1 MTHSLY
7 ILDDSPW
14 FEWIRLH
21 STDSTIDFLK
31 HYRPVSPKDMI
42 LVTADFQTAGRG
54 QAGNSWES
62 EAGKNLLFG
71 LLFHPRE
78 VEANRQFILSQA
90 VALSICETLSDYAED
105 IRIKWPN
112 DIFVDGK
119 KLGGV
124 LAEMVPLAATPI
136 ADGTTG
142 TTDVAAATER
152 VGIVFGIGLNL
163 AVPEDHLP
171 TDKATSL
178 QLVAHGLPDSMTL
191 RDMIAAH
198 LVDGLRSR
206 LADFEADPQREATR
220 AMEEMR
226 PVCWTLGKPCEA
238 HFVDG
243 TTLRGTALELNPDAS
258 LTIRDDNGNLHTVR
272 TADVG
277 VLPQ

>member
-54 QAGNSWES
+54 QVGNSWES

-112 DIFVDGK
+112 DIYWKDK
-119 KLGGV
+119 KICGILIENDLSGHHIRRS
-124 LAEMVPLAATPI
+124 I
-136 ADGTTG
+136 A
-142 TTDVAAATER
+142 
-152 VGIVFGIGLNL
+152 GIGININQEVFNSDAPNPVSLKQITGKEHDRYEIL
-163 AVPEDHLP
+163 AHILRRVQIYYN
-171 TDKATSL
+171 SL
-178 QLVAHGLPDSMTL
+178 QMEDFAVYSDEISTRYARSLFRRRGLHPYEDANGKFLARLL
-191 RDMIAAH
+191 R
-198 LVDGLRSR
+198 VEQDGRFVLEDEGGS
-206 LADFEADPQREATR
+206 EREYLFK
-220 AMEEMR
+220 E
-226 PVCWTLGKPCEA
+226 VQYIL
-238 HFVDG
+238 
-243 TTLRGTALELNPDAS
+243 
-258 LTIRDDNGNLHTVR
+258 
-272 TADVG
+272 
-277 VLPQ
+277 

>member
-112 DIFVDGK
+112 DIYWKDRKICGMLIENTLVGRCIENCIIGAGININQQTFCSDAPNRFKDYYRKIQQGQTEDIVRNYRERLYRHNGFHLYQDADGVFEAEIHDVEPTGH
-119 KLGGV
+119 LV
-124 LAEMVPLAATPI
+124 LTDR
-136 ADGTTG
+136 DGTTRRYAFKEVSHLIPSD
-142 TTDVAAATER
+142 TTPSA
-152 VGIVFGIGLNL
+152 
-163 AVPEDHLP
+163 P
-171 TDKATSL
+171 
-178 QLVAHGLPDSMTL
+178 
-191 RDMIAAH
+191 
-198 LVDGLRSR
+198 
-206 LADFEADPQREATR
+206 
-220 AMEEMR
+220 
-226 PVCWTLGKPCEA
+226 
-238 HFVDG
+238 FV
-243 TTLRGTALELNPDAS
+243 L
-258 LTIRDDNGNLHTVR
+258 
-272 TADVG
+272 
-277 VLPQ
+277 

>member
-112 DIFVDGK
+112 DIIMSGK
-119 KLGGV
+119 KVCGILT
-124 LAEMVPLAATPI
+124 EMSAQFDYVNHI
-136 ADGTTG
+136 
-142 TTDVAAATER
+142 V
-152 VGIVFGIGLNL
+152 VGIGIN
-163 AVPEDHLP
+163 VQNKSFPKDIESV
-171 TDKATSL
+171 ATSL
-178 QLVAHGLPDSMTL
+178 FIETKEHYHRAELVERIWEAFEHYYEIFLQTEDLSGLVNEYNS
-191 RDMIAAH
+191 H
-198 LVDGLRSR
+198 LVNMHQQVKVLDPKEPFEGKAMGITPKGELIVDTWESR
-206 LADFEADPQREATR
+206 KLVSTGE
-220 AMEEMR
+220 
-226 PVCWTLGKPCEA
+226 VS
-238 HFVDG
+238 V
-243 TTLRGTALELNPDAS
+243 RG
-258 LTIRDDNGNLHTVR
+258 IYGYV
-272 TADVG
+272 
-277 VLPQ
+277 

>member
-90 VALSICETLSDYAED
+90 VALSICETLSDYAE
-105 IRIKWPN
+105 RHLLEGPENLWHAHRKH
-112 DIFVDGK
+112 
-119 KLGGV
+119 LGRTMYRE
-124 LAEMVPLAATPI
+124 L
-136 ADGTTG
+136 
-142 TTDVAAATER
+142 
-152 VGIVFGIGLNL
+152 
-163 AVPEDHLP
+163 H
-171 TDKATSL
+171 
-178 QLVAHGLPDSMTL
+178 H
-191 RDMIAAH
+191 
-198 LVDGLRSR
+198 RSR
-206 LADFEADPQREATR
+206 HQY
-220 AMEEMR
+220 
-226 PVCWTLGKPCEA
+226 KP
-238 HFVDG
+238 
-243 TTLRGTALELNPDAS
+243 TN
-258 LTIRDDNGNLHTVR
+258 
-272 TADVG
+272 
-277 VLPQ
+277 VL

>member
-90 VALSICETLSDYAED
+90 VALSICETSASNG
-105 IRIKWPN
+105 RTTSTGRT
-112 DIFVDGK
+112 GK
-119 KLGGV
+119 SVACSSK
-124 LAEMVPLAATPI
+124 TP
-136 ADGTTG
+136 
-142 TTDVAAATER
+142 
-152 VGIVFGIGLNL
+152 
-163 AVPEDHLP
+163 
-171 TDKATSL
+171 
-178 QLVAHGLPDSMTL
+178 
-191 RDMIAAH
+191 
-198 LVDGLRSR
+198 
-206 LADFEADPQREATR
+206 
-220 AMEEMR
+220 
-226 PVCWTLGKPCEA
+226 W
-238 HFVDG
+238 
-243 TTLRGTALELNPDAS
+243 
-258 LTIRDDNGNLHTVR
+258 
-272 TADVG
+272 
-277 VLPQ
+277 

>member
-112 DIFVDGK
+112 DIYWKDK
-119 KLGGV
+119 KICGILIENDLSGHHIRRS
-124 LAEMVPLAATPI
+124 I
-136 ADGTTG
+136 A
-142 TTDVAAATER
+142 
-152 VGIVFGIGLNL
+152 GIGININQEVFNSDAPNPVSLKQITGKEHDRYEIL
-163 AVPEDHLP
+163 AHILRRVQIYYN
-171 TDKATSL
+171 SL
-178 QLVAHGLPDSMTL
+178 QMEDFAVYSDEISTRYARSLFRRRGLHPYEDANGKFLARLL
-191 RDMIAAH
+191 R
-198 LVDGLRSR
+198 VEQDGRFVLEDEGGS
-206 LADFEADPQREATR
+206 EREYLFK
-220 AMEEMR
+220 E
-226 PVCWTLGKPCEA
+226 VQYIL
-238 HFVDG
+238 
-243 TTLRGTALELNPDAS
+243 
-258 LTIRDDNGNLHTVR
+258 
-272 TADVG
+272 
-277 VLPQ
+277 

>member
-112 DIFVDGK
+112 DIYWKDRKICGMLIENTLVGRCIENCII
-119 KLGGV
+119 GAGININQRSV
-124 LAEMVPLAATPI
+124 AMPPI
-136 ADGTTG
+136 
-142 TTDVAAATER
+142 
-152 VGIVFGIGLNL
+152 
-163 AVPEDHLP
+163 
-171 TDKATSL
+171 
-178 QLVAHGLPDSMTL
+178 
-191 RDMIAAH
+191 
-198 LVDGLRSR
+198 RSR
-206 LADFEADPQREATR
+206 SGKSREKNKNR
-220 AMEEMR
+220 Y
-226 PVCWTLGKPCEA
+226 
-238 HFVDG
+238 
-243 TTLRGTALELNPDAS
+243 S
-258 LTIRDDNGNLHTVR
+258 S
-272 TADVG
+272 
-277 VLPQ
+277 

>member
-112 DIFVDGK
+112 DIYWKDRKICGMLIENTLVGRCIENCIIGAGININQQTFCSDAPNPVSLRQITGK
-119 KLGGV
+119 EQEPV
-124 LAEMVPLAATPI
+124 FILADTMTNASRTIIGKSNKAKRRTSSVTI
-136 ADGTTG
+136 GNGFTG
-142 TTDVAAATER
+142 TTVFIFTKTRTAFSKLKSTTWNPP
-152 VGIVFGIGLNL
+152 GIWSWQ
-163 AVPEDHLP
+163 
-171 TDKATSL
+171 T
-178 QLVAHGLPDSMTL
+178 
-191 RDMIAAH
+191 
-198 LVDGLRSR
+198 
-206 LADFEADPQREATR
+206 
-220 AMEEMR
+220 
-226 PVCWTLGKPCEA
+226 
-238 HFVDG
+238 
-243 TTLRGTALELNPDAS
+243 GTALHEDMPS
-258 LTIRDDNGNLHTVR
+258 RK
-272 TADVG
+272 
-277 VLPQ
+277 

>member
-112 DIFVDGK
+112 DIYWKDRKICGMLPSSFPVQK
-119 KLGGV
+119 KKTQ
-124 LAEMVPLAATPI
+124 AI
-136 ADGTTG
+136 SYD
-142 TTDVAAATER
+142 
-152 VGIVFGIGLNL
+152 
-163 AVPEDHLP
+163 
-171 TDKATSL
+171 
-178 QLVAHGLPDSMTL
+178 
-191 RDMIAAH
+191 
-198 LVDGLRSR
+198 SR
-206 LADFEADPQREATR
+206 LT
-220 AMEEMR
+220 
-226 PVCWTLGKPCEA
+226 
-238 HFVDG
+238 
-243 TTLRGTALELNPDAS
+243 S
-258 LTIRDDNGNLHTVR
+258 LTIFYFYQLPARLVTGNPYT
-272 TADVG
+272 
-277 VLPQ
+277 

>member
-112 DIFVDGK
+112 DIYWKDRK
-119 KLGGV
+119 NLWHAHREHLGRTMYRE
-124 LAEMVPLAATPI
+124 L
-136 ADGTTG
+136 
-142 TTDVAAATER
+142 
-152 VGIVFGIGLNL
+152 
-163 AVPEDHLP
+163 H
-171 TDKATSL
+171 
-178 QLVAHGLPDSMTL
+178 H
-191 RDMIAAH
+191 
-198 LVDGLRSR
+198 RSR
-206 LADFEADPQREATR
+206 HQY
-220 AMEEMR
+220 
-226 PVCWTLGKPCEA
+226 KP
-238 HFVDG
+238 
-243 TTLRGTALELNPDAS
+243 TN
-258 LTIRDDNGNLHTVR
+258 
-272 TADVG
+272 
-277 VLPQ
+277 VL